1 MSIRARPSAE
11 PSHTRMHSYEVAS
24 SAAVSDARVRE
35 SKVDRLLSTVVSRKQ
50 DRQGQGQNLPSKY
63 FAARSAT
70 LSSAVPCLS
79 VDPICDCVLSSLLLL
94 VRMSLT

>member
-35 SKVDRLLSTVVSRKQ
+35 SKVDRLLSTVVSRIVKVK
-50 DRQGQGQNLPSKY
+50 DKIFHRNISRPDPP
-63 FAARSAT
+63 

-79 VDPICDCVLSSLLLL
+79 VD
-94 VRMSLT
+94 R

>member
-35 SKVDRLLSTVVSRKQ
+35 SKVDRLLSTVASRIVKLKVK
-50 DRQGQGQNLPSKY
+50 DKIFHRNISRPDPP
-63 FAARSAT
+63 
-70 LSSAVPCLS
+70 LSSAVTC
-79 VDPICDCVLSSLLLL
+79 SLG
-94 VRMSLT
+94 